1 VTPER
6 AGEIL
11 GVSRQTIY
19 TWQDEGR
26 LSKIMQGSKRMAPLA
41 EVLEEKEHAAAGK
54 RLLEQTLKRRPESQN
69 AKSLAAEALRSGERW
84 ASELARLQDGLRK
97 LAEQAGVNIGQDLRF
112 SDKTP

>member
-1 VTPER
+1 
-6 AGEIL
+6 
-11 GVSRQTIY
+11 
-19 TWQDEGR
+19 
-26 LSKIMQGSKRMAPLA
+26 MAPLA